1 MFVCGANGRGE
12 GERMA
17 VTRSW
22 VAIAEG
28 SDFPL
33 ENLPVGVFRR
43 GDGAAC
49 VGSAIGEWIVDLR
62 VSADAGLLTGEVART
77 CREDSLNALMAMGRD
92 ASRELRTRLTELLS
106 DAGARKRAEPLLVR
120 QADVK
125 MDLPTHIGDYTDF
138 YASIYH
144 ATNVG
149 RLFRPDN
156 PLLPNYKYVPIG
168 YHGRASSIVVS
179 GTAVRRPSGQ
189 VKGPDDAS
197 PLFRAS
203 RAVDYEVEA
212 GIFIGTGNALGQPIE
227 VARAGDH
234 VFGLCLLND
243 W

>member
-1 MFVCGANGRGE
+1 
-12 GERMA
+12 MA

-62 VSADAGLLTGEVART
+62 ASADAGLLTGEVART

-106 DAGARKRAEPLLVR
+106 DAGARKRVEPLLVR

-179 GTAVRRPSGQ
+179 GTEIRRPNGQ
-189 VKGPDDAS
+189 TKAPDAAQPVFGPS
-197 PLFRAS
+197 RNPWGYGPSKRTRAS
-203 RAVDYEVEA
+203 RSECLTPVRSVW
-212 GIFIGTGNALGQPIE
+212 T
-227 VARAGDH
+227 
-234 VFGLCLLND
+234 LC
-243 W
+243 WTSCRS

>member
-12 GERMA
+12 SKRMA

-62 VSADAGLLTGEVART
+62 ASADAGLLTGEVART
-77 CREDSLNALMAMGRD
+77 CREDWLNALMAMGRD

-106 DAGARKRAEPLLVR
+106 DAGARKRVEPLLVR

-168 YHGRASSIVVS
+168 YHGRASSIVGS
-179 GTAVRRPSGQ
+179 GTEIRRPNGQ
-189 VKGPDDAS
+189 TKAPDAAQPVFGP
-197 PLFRAS
+197 S
-203 RAVDYEVEA
+203 RSLDYELEMGFFV
-212 GIFIGTGNALGQPIE
+212 GTSMALGSTIPVGEAERHI
-227 VARAGDH
+227 
-234 VFGLCLLND
+234 FGLCLV
-243 W
+243 